1 MTPLTSPVPC
11 IAVVGGG
18 IAGLGFALALHQR
31 GMACDVYESVPEVRE
46 IGVGIT
52 LLPHAMRELAALGL
66 HPLWLTGFIYSIA
79 VVVLVLARPSA
90 PGHVLRNRSLWW
102 LVLASG
108 GTYACFNWGVA
119 IGDVVRVVLLFYLM
133 PL

>member
-46 IGVGIT
+46 QWREIFGV
-52 LLPHAMRELAALGL
+52 
-66 HPLWLTGFIYSIA
+66 
-79 VVVLVLARPSA
+79 
-90 PGHVLRNRSLWW
+90 
-102 LVLASG
+102 
-108 GTYACFNWGVA
+108 
-119 IGDVVRVVLLFYLM
+119 
-133 PL
+133 